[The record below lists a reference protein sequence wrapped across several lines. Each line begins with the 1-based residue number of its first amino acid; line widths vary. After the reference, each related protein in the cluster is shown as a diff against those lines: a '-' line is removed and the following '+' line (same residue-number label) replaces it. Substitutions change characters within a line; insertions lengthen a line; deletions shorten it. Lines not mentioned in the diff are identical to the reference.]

1 MKNIRVLSIFDGI
14 SCARVALER
23 AGIPVEAYYASEVDK
38 YAMQI
43 SAKNY
48 PDIIQLGS
56 VVGLGYDAGQFLRD
70 GNTLGIDYMEDI
82 DILIGGFPCTDL
94 SIAKKNRQGLKGEAS
109 GLFYEMIRIHKE
121 VKPKFFIYENVASMS
136 KENKEIIL
144 KTIQEIDPS
153 AYVIMINAALVSAQN
168 RNRLFFTNIPNVTQP
183 EDKGILLKDILENGD
198 SDRLKSYCIDANYAN
213 YAKGANWKQYI
224 EKGRRQLIRIGS
236 LNSVGLSALGGGG
249 GAKTWLYAV
258 ASNGKK
264 IVIEKEGLLV
274 LGERRTELGKQ
285 SRKEIRESTGRD
297 STLRSKDHKEYF
309 ARDGI
314 KANCITTGLG
324 MEGTIVEDYQIRKL
338 TTTECERLMGLD
350 DGYTSGVSNSQRYK
364 MLGNSFHI
372 DVIAHIMSFI
382 KGIDNKLEKNTI

>member
-1 MKNIRVLSIFDGI
+1 MKILSLFDGI

-23 AGIPVEAYYASEVDK
+23 AGIPVEAYYASEIDK

-168 RNRLFFTNIPNVTQP
+168 RKRLFFTNIPNVTQP

-198 SDRLKSYCIDANYAN
+198 SDRLKSYCIDANYA
-213 YAKGANWKQYI
+213 KGASWKQYI

-249 GAKTWLYAV
+249 GAKTGLYMIQTPRGY
-258 ASNGKK
+258 NKG
-264 IVIEKEGLLV
+264 
-274 LGERRTELGKQ
+274 
-285 SRKEIRESTGRD
+285 
-297 STLRSKDHKEYF
+297 
-309 ARDGI
+309 GI
-314 KANCITTGLG
+314 KALDGKTPTLSSSSWEHNNHLIENT
-324 MEGTIVEDYQIRKL
+324 QIRKL
-338 TTTECERLMGLD
+338 TTIECERLMGLD

-372 DVIAHIMSFI
+372 DVITHIMSFI

>member
-1 MKNIRVLSIFDGI
+1 MKILSLFDGI

-23 AGIPVEAYYASEVDK
+23 AGIPVEAYYASEIDR

-48 PDIIQLGS
+48 PDIVQLGS

-82 DILIGGFPCTDL
+82 DLLIGGFPCTNL
-94 SIAKKNRQGLKGEAS
+94 SIAKKNREGLAGSQS

-121 VKPKFFIYENVASMS
+121 VKPKFFIYENVASMA
-136 KENKEIIL
+136 KDQKEIIL

-153 AYVIMINAALVSAQN
+153 AYVILINASLVSAQN
-168 RNRLFFTNIPNVTQP
+168 RKRLFFTNIPNVTLP
-183 EDKGILLKDILENGD
+183 EDRGILLKDILEQDVDEKYTVILKDGNEK
-198 SDRLKSYCIDANYAN
+198 LKSNTIRTSGRGSGIDD
-213 YAKGANWKQYI
+213 KHNWDT
-224 EKGRRQLIRIGS
+224 IRIGQIS
-236 LNSVGLSALGGGG
+236 KGQSGRIYSPEGKSVGLSALGGGR
-249 GAKTWLYAV
+249 GAKTGLYMIQTPRGY
-258 ASNGKK
+258 NKG
-264 IVIEKEGLLV
+264 
-274 LGERRTELGKQ
+274 
-285 SRKEIRESTGRD
+285 
-297 STLRSKDHKEYF
+297 
-309 ARDGI
+309 GI
-314 KANCITTGLG
+314 KALDGKTPTLSSSSWEHNNHLIENT
-324 MEGTIVEDYQIRKL
+324 QIRKL
-338 TTTECERLMGLD
+338 TPTECERLMGLD